1 MIYRPCDDPF
11 PGLFECHLGHVVQSA
26 FVRTKRP
33 TAILSKFEFHSS
45 RKHRVEVSFESF
57 PVIAHLIRPRSAW
70 ESPSAPFF
78 EPPPHTYHSAD
89 ELLPQEHESFYQLSP
104 RDSANGLGDRDRKW
118 KGWRLGAT
126 LCLGVVTSTLILNA
140 TVTAWAAITFG
151 LSGGI
156 GTIHR
161 GPCHAIKQTGLWL
174 HIAINV
180 LSTMLLGASNYCMQ
194 CLCSPTRA
202 EIDKAHARK
211 TWLDIGIQSMRNL
224 SKIGRMRMTLWIIL
238 AASSIPLHLM

>member
-1 MIYRPCDDPF
+1 MSYNTR
-11 PGLFECHLGHVVQSA
+11 
-26 FVRTKRP
+26 
-33 TAILSKFEFHSS
+33 LSGRKGPHQHSS
-45 RKHRVEVSFESF
+45 NLSFSHGDSIELRLVVDPSNLT
-57 PVIAHLIRPRSAW
+57 AHLIRPRSAW

-78 EPPPHTYHSAD
+78 EPPPHTYQSAD
-89 ELLPQEHESFYQLSP
+89 ELLPQEHESFYQFSP
-104 RDSANGLGDRDRKW
+104 RGSVNGVDARARKW
-118 KGWRLGAT
+118 KGWQLGAT

-161 GPCHAIKQTGLWL
+161 GPCHAVKQTGLWL

-194 CLCSPTRA
+194 CLCSPTRR
-202 EIDKAHARK
+202 EIDKAHARN

-224 SKIGRMRMTLWIIL
+224 SKIGRMRMALWIIL